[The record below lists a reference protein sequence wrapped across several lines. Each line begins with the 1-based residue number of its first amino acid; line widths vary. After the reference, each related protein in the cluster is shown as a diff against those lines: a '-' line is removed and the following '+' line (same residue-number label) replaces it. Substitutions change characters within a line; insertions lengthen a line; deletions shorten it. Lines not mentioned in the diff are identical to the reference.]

1 MRGVCAYFP
10 HISTLDNPPLTVDE
24 YATVSLFDARSS
36 TQFVGGGVGSY
47 HTPLRTR
54 CGDRYTQVTHE
65 VLDATH
71 ELGVGLLG

>member
-1 MRGVCAYFP
+1 MRGVCASFP

-36 TQFVGGGVGSY
+36 TPFGGGGVGSY